1 MPDVKLK
8 NVNQND
14 LKRFDQF
21 CKSKNTDRATMLKE
35 FIKSFSEFEAVID
48 TELRMK
54 TLVDEVIEHIDL
66 NTQAYLM
73 NVKLGYLPS
82 VEKLYGKGAADN
94 EALYDPTEQ
103 SD

>member
-82 VEKLYGKGAADN
+82 VEKLNTEGANENETIYGS
-94 EALYDPTEQ
+94 TE
-103 SD
+103 

>member
-1 MPDVKLK
+1 
-8 NVNQND
+8 
-14 LKRFDQF
+14 
-21 CKSKNTDRATMLKE
+21 MLKE
-35 FIKSFSEFEAVID
+35 FIKNFSEFEAVID

-82 VEKLYGKGAADN
+82 VDKLNEKGVEHN
-94 EALYDPTEQ
+94 ETLYDPTEQ
-103 SD
+103 FN